1 MDYSNYFLNIKPSSA
16 YAFFVAELLPLS
28 VAYKNYMQTTTGI
41 PINKRRSKNLNTFC
55 MNMRDL
61 ARSLSSEVDINS
73 RHIIYVDA
81 NIEKFKPL
89 FVSAF
94 DDDLGSNVYS
104 KLNSFYPLTIDN
116 HLKFSGQLYN
126 NNLTFAPLIS
136 DTSNNEQLLAEKTLY
151 KASIMPMMPLAF
163 ISTID
168 AHESFG
174 PSFLS
179 SFSISLSAIGSIPM
193 VDIRCSFV
201 GSKLIKIIKPSF
213 KITPTIETKDIIT
226 LPVAGSG
233 TSGGIGTSSES
244 SYNFKNVYRS
254 ATIIDCLFD
263 PNECHT
269 SLNNLKRKMSSIS
282 NINNVSRDRIVEISM
297 EVSNEIEMVYTQPT
311 FGYVIMDDNVGP
323 TFAKLNSRTVKGS
336 FTVYSIEPNYI
347 TPSYEGGVTFYFGG
361 PFFYPIK
368 KVNFNNPTT
377 EIKPGGGYLHKITFT
392 AKLPYMT
399 GFYVDNLPVSEFNI
413 NFGTLRRL

>member
-1 MDYSNYFLNIKPSSA
+1 MDYNNYILNIKPSSA
-16 YAFFVAELLPLS
+16 YAFFVSELLPLNGN
-28 VAYKNYMQTTTGI
+28 YKSFMQTTTGI
-41 PINKRRSKNLNTFC
+41 PINRRRSKNLNTFC
-55 MNMRDL
+55 MNLRNL
-61 ARSLSSEVDINS
+61 ARSLSSEIDNNS
-73 RHIIYVDA
+73 RHVIYFDA
-81 NIEKFKPL
+81 NIEKFNPL

-104 KLNSFYPLTIDN
+104 KLNSFYPLAIDN

-126 NNLTFAPLIS
+126 NNFTFAPLIS
-136 DTSNNEQLLAEKTLY
+136 DTTANEQLAAEKTIY
-151 KASIMPMMPLAF
+151 KASIMPMMPLGF
-163 ISTID
+163 VSTIE

-179 SFSISLSAIGSIPM
+179 SLSINLSSVGSIPM

-213 KITPTIETKDIIT
+213 NITPTIEQKEIINLT
-226 LPVAGSG
+226 VAGTG
-233 TSGGIGTSSES
+233 TSGVLTTNES

-269 SLNNLKRKMSSIS
+269 SLSGFKKKMLAIT
-282 NINNVSRDRIVEISM
+282 NINNVSRDRIVEISLDIN
-297 EVSNEIEMVYTQPT
+297 NEIEMVYTQPT
-311 FGYVIMDDNVGP
+311 YGYVILDDNVGP
-323 TFAKLNSRTVKGS
+323 SFAKLNSRTVKGS
-336 FTVYSIEPNYI
+336 FTVYSIEPSYI
-347 TPSYEGGVTFYFGG
+347 TPSYENGITFYFGG

-377 EIKPGGGYLHKITFT
+377 EIKPGGGYLHKVTFT
-392 AKLPYMT
+392 AKLPYRT
-399 GFYVDNLPVSEFNI
+399 GFYAYNLPVSEFNI
-413 NFGTLRRL
+413 NFGTLSRL

>member
-81 NIEKFKPL
+81 NLEKFKPL

-174 PSFLS
+174 PQFLAS
-179 SFSISLSAIGSIPM
+179 ISISLSAIGSIPM

-201 GSKLIKIIKPSF
+201 GSKLLKIIKPSF
-213 KITPTIETKDIIT
+213 KITPTIEKKDIIT

-244 SYNFKNVYRS
+244 YY
-254 ATIIDCLFD
+254 
-263 PNECHT
+263 
-269 SLNNLKRKMSSIS
+269 NLK
-282 NINNVSRDRIVEISM
+282 N
-297 EVSNEIEMVYTQPT
+297 
-311 FGYVIMDDNVGP
+311 G
-323 TFAKLNSRTVKGS
+323 
-336 FTVYSIEPNYI
+336 
-347 TPSYEGGVTFYFGG
+347 
-361 PFFYPIK
+361 
-368 KVNFNNPTT
+368 
-377 EIKPGGGYLHKITFT
+377 
-392 AKLPYMT
+392 
-399 GFYVDNLPVSEFNI
+399 
-413 NFGTLRRL
+413 

>member
-1 MDYSNYFLNIKPSSA
+1 MDYSNYFLNIRPSSS
-16 YAFFVAELLPLS
+16 YAFFVSELLPLS
-28 VAYKNYMQTTTGI
+28 SSYRDYMQTTTGI
-41 PINKRRSKNLNTFC
+41 PVNKRRTKNLNTFC

-61 ARSLSSEVDINS
+61 ARALTSEVDINS
-73 RHIIYVDA
+73 RHVIYFDA
-81 NIEKFKPL
+81 NVEKFNPL

-94 DDDLGSNVYS
+94 DDDLGSNVYA
-104 KLNSFYPLTIDN
+104 KLNSFYPLALDN
-116 HLKFSGQLYN
+116 HLKFSGQVYN

-136 DTSNNEQLLAEKTLY
+136 DNSNNEQLTAEKTIY
-151 KASIMPMMPLAF
+151 KASIMPMMPLGF
-163 ISTID
+163 ISTIE
-168 AHESFG
+168 AHESYG

-179 SFSISLSAIGSIPM
+179 SFSISLSSVGSIPI

-201 GSKLIKIIKPSF
+201 GSKLIKIVKPSF
-213 KITPTIETKDIIT
+213 NITPTIEPKDIIN
-226 LPVAGSG
+226 LPFAGSG

-269 SLNNLKRKMSSIS
+269 SLSNLKKKMLSIT
-282 NINNVSRDRIVEISM
+282 NLNNVSRDRIVEISM

-311 FGYVIMDDNVGP
+311 FGYIVMDDNVGP

-336 FTVYSIEPNYI
+336 FTVYSVEPNYI

-392 AKLPYMT
+392 AKLPYKT
-399 GFYVDNLPVSEFNI
+399 GFYVDDKPVSEFNI
-413 NFGTLRRL
+413 NFGSLRRL